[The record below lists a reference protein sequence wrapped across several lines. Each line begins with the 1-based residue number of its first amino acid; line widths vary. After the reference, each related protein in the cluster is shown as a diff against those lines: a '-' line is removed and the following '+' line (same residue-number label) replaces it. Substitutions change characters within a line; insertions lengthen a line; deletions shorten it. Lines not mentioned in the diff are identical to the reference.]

1 MSDPGGMDV
10 QFERAEYVAP
20 EARTCASCR
29 AAIVTQYF
37 TANGETL
44 CGGCVAKLQ
53 AFFARGTP
61 GSRFFAAL
69 GWGGG
74 AAVLGA
80 ILYYAIR
87 AATGYE
93 LGLVA
98 IVVGI
103 LVGKGVAR
111 GACRRG
117 GGGYQLMAVVL
128 TYFAIVLTYV
138 PEVVKVWSQHA
149 PAADPIARLV
159 TGSLMIG
166 LTLFSPIVVGIKAP
180 LSLVITGIALY
191 EAWKMNKRVPLAIT
205 GPHAVAAATPAPA
218 APPAPATETGG

>member
-1 MSDPGGMDV
+1 MTDPGGTDV

-20 EARTCASCR
+20 EARTCSACQT
-29 AAIVTQYF
+29 AIRTQYF
-37 TANGETL
+37 TVNGKTMCSDCL
-44 CGGCVAKLQ
+44 GKLQ

-61 GSRFFAAL
+61 GRRFFAAL
-69 GWGGG
+69 GWGGAG
-74 AAVLGA
+74 AVVGA

-117 GGGYQLMAVVL
+117 GAGYQLMAVLL

-138 PEVVKVWSQHA
+138 PEILQAWSQQA
-149 PAADPIARLV
+149 PSANPIARMIA
-159 TGSLMIG
+159 GSLMIG
-166 LTLFSPIVVGIKAP
+166 LTIFSPIVVGFKAP
-180 LSLVITGIALY
+180 LSLVISGIALY

-205 GPHAVAAATPAPA
+205 GPHAVAATPPAPA
-218 APPAPATETGG
+218 ADAGG